1 MGTVG
6 TLFLFSYTI
15 RMHNLNGGCLGN
27 NGICVCGVVI
37 LFVAAAAIDICYSG
51 RVAAVLSR
59 MIGEIPP
66 TTSYIVL

>member
-1 MGTVG
+1 MP
-6 TLFLFSYTI
+6 
-15 RMHNLNGGCLGN
+15 NLNGGCLGN

-37 LFVAAAAIDICYSG
+37 LFVAVAAAAAAIDICYSG